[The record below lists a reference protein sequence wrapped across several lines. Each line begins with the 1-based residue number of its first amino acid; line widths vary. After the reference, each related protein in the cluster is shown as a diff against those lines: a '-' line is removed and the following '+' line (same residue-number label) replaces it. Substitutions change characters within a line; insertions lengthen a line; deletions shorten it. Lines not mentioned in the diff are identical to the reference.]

1 MVLAP
6 CARLHSTSGGSSD
19 TELKELA
26 VSPTHLPPAL
36 RAVTL
41 VTPVANMPRASR
53 NSRGEKLGGWA
64 RTGWEQERFTK
75 TAATVVRWRAAK
87 QVGGPAGMPPLSAP
101 ARPRAVAGVP
111 RHRPGGRGG
120 APRCAGGAA
129 GGRLGWAAARAAAR
143 PVASGRRPR
152 GAEGGAGGW
161 RPTEEAE
168 VQRRLLAADEFGQ
181 RLAGAGAMG
190 PAQRAVAGIHP
201 QLAQAR
207 LADERD
213 VARRGRTQAAPVLRV
228 AALPGIAGVAHA
240 AQDFFD
246 AARQHVEARLGN
258 GAVERQVEAAQLDG
272 AGHAQ
277 PVAQAGQRELAPVVD
292 GRHPRRS
299 LRPQQRE

>member
-19 TELKELA
+19 TELKELD
-26 VSPTHLPPAL
+26 VSPTNLPAAL
-36 RAVTL
+36 RAVTM

-53 NSRGEKLGGWA
+53 DSRGGKLGGGG
-64 RTGWEQERFTK
+64 REERGGGGGVQEKGGKGGALGGSQAGRRAGRN
-75 TAATVVRWRAAK
+75 AAIISA
-87 QVGGPAGMPPLSAP
+87 GPPKC
-101 ARPRAVAGVP
+101 
-111 RHRPGGRGG
+111 RGG
-120 APRCAGGAA
+120 AAAPPPRRRVRGLAVRDRRGGAIRRSVGGA
-129 GGRLGWAAARAAAR
+129 GPPAGPVPPAQAAAR
-143 PVASGRRPR
+143 PASSGRRPR
-152 GAEGGAGGW
+152 GAEGGAGGL

-240 AQDFFD
+240 RQDFF
-246 AARQHVEARLGN
+246 
-258 GAVERQVEAAQLDG
+258 
-272 AGHAQ
+272 
-277 PVAQAGQRELAPVVD
+277 
-292 GRHPRRS
+292 
-299 LRPQQRE
+299 